1 MVLTDCKVVFNS
13 VFFWFVFLLVCMIV
27 TVRTSCSCFSV
38 QTEQVLATGVCETP
52 QIFKSD
58 LTIRQL
64 TAPGD
69 PRL

>member
-1 MVLTDCKVVFNS
+1 
-13 VFFWFVFLLVCMIV
+13 MIV